1 MSETSDETAME
12 LLELV
17 DEGAKFQIIDT
28 SENGDFLE
36 NSSEYQHYISV
47 DSLSVHPLIRR
58 FTSYSERS
66 KLWINKNLSKDYY
79 VSVYK
84 YNAILCSF

>member
-1 MSETSDETAME
+1 ME

-36 NSSEYQHYISV
+36 NFRKKMGKES
-47 DSLSVHPLIRR
+47 R
-58 FTSYSERS
+58 
-66 KLWINKNLSKDYY
+66 
-79 VSVYK
+79 
-84 YNAILCSF
+84 